1 MEEEIAR
8 MPLPK
13 EDEVLGVVEERLGGN
28 KVRVKCQDGKLR
40 ICRIPGKYRT
50 KLWLRVGDIVLVKP
64 WEIQGDERGDVIFSY
79 SRAQVEWLRKKGILN
94 L

>member
-13 EDEVLGVVEERLGGN
+13 ENEVLGVVEEKLGGN
-28 KVRVKCQDGKLR
+28 KVRVRCQDGRSR

-50 KLWLRVGDIVLVKP
+50 QLWLRVGDVVLVKP
-64 WEIQGDERGDVIFSY
+64 WEIQGDERGDVVFSY
-79 SRAQVEWLRKKGILN
+79 SRAQIEWLKKRGILN